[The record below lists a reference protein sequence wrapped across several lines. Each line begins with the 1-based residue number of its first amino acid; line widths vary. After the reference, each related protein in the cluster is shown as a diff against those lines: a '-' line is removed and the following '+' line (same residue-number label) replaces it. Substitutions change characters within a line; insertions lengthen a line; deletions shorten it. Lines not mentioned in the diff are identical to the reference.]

1 MCIFIQ
7 FPHNPNKL
15 LSTHRQFQKSNDGSL
30 YTHQRSQYFQTTQCC
45 FLRHDAYNQLV
56 SCKAGKIS
64 HVLCNSEM
72 STAHINS
79 LLLTAPILNT
89 LKLSDFCCIEFDA
102 MKSREL
108 SFMMQD
114 HFKIPVSFS
123 AALLRF
129 YTAVGHQS
137 IIPNLAVSLSYG
149 DRNKLF

>member
-1 MCIFIQ
+1 M
-7 FPHNPNKL
+7 
-15 LSTHRQFQKSNDGSL
+15 
-30 YTHQRSQYFQTTQCC
+30 
-45 FLRHDAYNQLV
+45 

-149 DRNKLF
+149 DRNKLFWQLSTSDTDCFFKKANMISLLSQFAELLNILYSNGLYLTYDGVS